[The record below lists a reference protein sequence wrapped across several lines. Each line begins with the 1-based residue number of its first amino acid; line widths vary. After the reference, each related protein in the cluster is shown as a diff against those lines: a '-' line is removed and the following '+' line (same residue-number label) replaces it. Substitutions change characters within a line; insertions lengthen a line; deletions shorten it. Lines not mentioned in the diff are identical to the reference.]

1 MQRETRSAPK
11 KPKRN
16 YWKWICITLI
26 AVLLLSAAWVYVAV
40 FKLSPQEE
48 PTPTLISNKST
59 VEFQTSTTKADLNQ
73 LISSYIEDFSKDQE
87 IGYKVFVADNV
98 NFTAE
103 AKIFGEP
110 VELHLKFS
118 PKVVDNGNVELTL
131 KDMSA
136 GALPLPVSYVMN
148 YVNKNYKF
156 PDWVTII
163 PKKEK
168 IYLSLDKLK
177 LQGDTKVRADTLNL
191 KKDDISF
198 TLLVPVK

>member
-1 MQRETRSAPK
+1 MQVETRSAPK

-16 YWKWICITLI
+16 YWKWICLTLI
-26 AVLLLSAAWVYVAV
+26 SLLILLAGWLYVTV
-40 FKLSPQEE
+40 FVLSPQEE
-48 PTPTLISNKST
+48 PTPSLISNKSNI
-59 VEFQTSTTKADLNQ
+59 EFQTSTTKSDLNQ
-73 LISSYIEDFSKDQE
+73 LISSYIEEFSKEQD
-87 IGYKVFVADNV
+87 IGYNVFVANNV

-110 VELHLKFS
+110 VELRLKFS
-118 PKVVDNGNVELTL
+118 PKVVDNGNIELSLT
-131 KDMSA
+131 DMSV

-156 PDWVTII
+156 PEWVTVL

-177 LQGDTKVRADTLNL
+177 LKGDTKVRADTLNL

>member
-26 AVLLLSAAWVYVAV
+26 TLLLLSAGWVYVAV

-148 YVNKNYKF
+148 YVNKNFKF

>member
-1 MQRETRSAPK
+1 MQVETRSAPK

-16 YWKWICITLI
+16 YWKWICLTLI
-26 AVLLLSAAWVYVAV
+26 SLLILLAGWLYVTV
-40 FKLSPQEE
+40 FVLSPQEE
-48 PTPTLISNKST
+48 PTPSLISNKSNI
-59 VEFQTSTTKADLNQ
+59 EFQTSTTKSDLNQ
-73 LISSYIEDFSKDQE
+73 LISSYIEEFSKEQD
-87 IGYKVFVADNV
+87 IGYKVFVANNV
-98 NFTAE
+98 NFAAE

-110 VELHLKFS
+110 VELRLKFS
-118 PKVVDNGNVELTL
+118 PKVVDNGNIELSLT
-131 KDMSA
+131 DMSV

-156 PDWVTII
+156 PEWVTVL

-177 LQGDTKVRADTLNL
+177 LKGDTKVRADTLNL

>member
-26 AVLLLSAAWVYVAV
+26 AVLLLSAGWVYVAV

-148 YVNKNYKF
+148 YVNKNFKF

>member
-1 MQRETRSAPK
+1 MQVETRSAPK

-16 YWKWICITLI
+16 YWKWICLTLI
-26 AVLLLSAAWVYVAV
+26 SLLILLAGWLYVTV
-40 FKLSPQEE
+40 FVLSPQEE
-48 PTPTLISNKST
+48 PTPSLISNKSNI
-59 VEFQTSTTKADLNQ
+59 EFQTSTTKSDLNQ
-73 LISSYIEDFSKDQE
+73 LISSYIEDFSKEQD
-87 IGYKVFVADNV
+87 IGYKVFVANNV

-110 VELHLKFS
+110 VELRLKFS
-118 PKVVDNGNVELTL
+118 PKVVDNGNIELSLT
-131 KDMSA
+131 DMSV

-156 PDWVTII
+156 PEWVTVL

-177 LQGDTKVRADTLNL
+177 LKGDTKVRADTLNL

>member
-1 MQRETRSAPK
+1 
-11 KPKRN
+11 
-16 YWKWICITLI
+16 
-26 AVLLLSAAWVYVAV
+26 
-40 FKLSPQEE
+40 
-48 PTPTLISNKST
+48 
-59 VEFQTSTTKADLNQ
+59 
-73 LISSYIEDFSKDQE
+73 
-87 IGYKVFVADNV
+87 
-98 NFTAE
+98 
-103 AKIFGEP
+103 
-110 VELHLKFS
+110 
-118 PKVVDNGNVELTL
+118 
-131 KDMSA
+131 MSA

-148 YVNKNYKF
+148 YVNKNFKF

>member
-1 MQRETRSAPK
+1 MQVETRSAPK

-16 YWKWICITLI
+16 YWKWICLTLI
-26 AVLLLSAAWVYVAV
+26 SLLILLVGWLYVTV
-40 FKLSPQEE
+40 FVLSPQEE
-48 PTPTLISNKST
+48 PTPSLISNKSNI
-59 VEFQTSTTKADLNQ
+59 EFQTSTTKSDLNQ
-73 LISSYIEDFSKDQE
+73 LISSYIEEFSKEQD
-87 IGYKVFVADNV
+87 IGYKVFVANNV

-110 VELHLKFS
+110 VELRLKFS
-118 PKVVDNGNVELTL
+118 PKVVDNGNIELSLT
-131 KDMSA
+131 DMSV

-156 PDWVTII
+156 PEWVTVL

-177 LQGDTKVRADTLNL
+177 LKGDTKVRADTLNL

>member
-11 KPKRN
+11 KTKRN

-26 AVLLLSAAWVYVAV
+26 TLLLLSAGWIYVAV

-148 YVNKNYKF
+148 YVNKNFKF

>member
-1 MQRETRSAPK
+1 MQVETRSAPK

-16 YWKWICITLI
+16 YWKWICLTLI
-26 AVLLLSAAWVYVAV
+26 SLLILLAGWLYVTV
-40 FKLSPQEE
+40 FVLSPQEE
-48 PTPTLISNKST
+48 PTPSLISNKSNI
-59 VEFQTSTTKADLNQ
+59 EFQTSTTKSDLNQ
-73 LISSYIEDFSKDQE
+73 LISSYIEELSKEQD
-87 IGYKVFVADNV
+87 IGYKVFVANNV

-110 VELHLKFS
+110 VELRLKFS
-118 PKVVDNGNVELTL
+118 PKVVDNGNIELSLT
-131 KDMSA
+131 DMSV

-156 PDWVTII
+156 PEWVTVL

-177 LQGDTKVRADTLNL
+177 LKGDTKVRADTLNL